1 MYLLVF
7 HIGGN
12 GGGPD
17 NIYIKDAEKLR
28 SVFVERLRFHTAEM
42 QKKNNLLKQL
52 QVVPT
57 IEMPAQKP
65 PSTSS
70 KKNHSSSAVVKSGS
84 AGASLS
90 SSSVDDTAIVFD
102 NSAAKAMY
110 NGDAKRPSSKAVAK
124 PTAATNSKG
133 STSSSKVKKE
143 KGEVPGSAISMMP
156 PIAAVA
162 TPAASSSSS
171 SSSASVLAAAAA
183 AAKRAE
189 KYLKAAIKT
198 CILKV
203 KDHFMINAV
212 TGFRVSTSFPFQRSV
227 DPVLYPDYAIVV
239 TNPMDLARM
248 EKKLNSDKYST
259 VEVAIADVE
268 LIKNNAYTY
277 NTGVQGLEVRIM
289 ADALCNYFK
298 YLLKSCM
305 KVLHSSGDT
314 AVVDIILSAEARSC
328 LKFDSAEITKDVTD
342 YLNHIGLNGEDVVGR
357 ENLRGLLSVKDLK
370 NSGQQVSDLK
380 LVLNPAKKAKTK
392 GNDPALSA
400 IGDVKIPPPTK
411 VVLAPLPITEGSSNV
426 KPLIGSSEL
435 SDGLHPIVT
444 LKCILLTHL
453 ISVIL
458 VVTLSFKRL
467 VSEVWQ
473 VLDR

>member
-171 SSSASVLAAAAA
+171 SSSASVLAAAA